1 MMQLNQIC
9 RLCLKE
15 KTDNETVLVDIF
27 SSLVNETGK
36 VKLIE
41 KILSTTGIKIT
52 RNDGRLPSKICHK
65 CLVSIE
71 SFVEFRDEV
80 RRSDEK
86 LRILLNLDRNEEQN
100 SQDADP
106 EEQDEFEE
114 IVKLDPNKVYESSED
129 ETEQEM
135 SPESSKPI
143 ITEPPIIQQEK
154 IPPLK
159 ITSNTTKQRK
169 EIFHCKYCDVVFSDS
184 VSCTN
189 HENFNH
195 DPVNPYEC
203 NVCSLKFNQH
213 QNLIIHIKAEHNT
226 DKPFI
231 CVQCSKNFIRRS
243 DLKKHTFVHAGIR
256 MFSCNLCTKSFTRS
270 TNLAKHKRT
279 HLEVQKNFKCTLCP
293 KAFISNVELSTHM
306 EIHMNRN
313 TFNCKYC
320 NQAFTQRDELEVH
333 QKTHI
338 TPMKS
343 SQVTIQPQQP
353 PQPAPIV
360 FYNQN
365 PIEQQQFVP
374 QNQAPMNFYTENVEP
389 NPPPPPAQP
398 KIEYPIMNQLLTNF
412 NNSVYKC
419 EKCFEQ
425 FPTSQLLQNHQTL
438 YHSKNF
444 TCGICNSSYYKKKEL
459 DRHVITAHTDI
470 RYNCSKC
477 SKSFSRKDKLARHEK
492 THLIPAFYNCALCP
506 AVFIRKHLLDLHSK
520 IHLVPNQKV
529 EDSGLINNLNLE
541 QHPQMVE
548 DQPMPTE
555 NYVPSLISPLKQ
567 RSPLDLSPVKHVDQP
582 AVLYPMNLSINQQL
596 NPINEPMDLSND
608 KQYDD
613 CVSIT
618 KIEPPKI
625 VIESDDED
633 DLKIIENNNHEKEN
647 DQKKQNAEI
656 INHDFIPKTENLT
669 SNEGTEGNVEN
680 IQNFM
685 NATDQKEDAKMED
698 LTFHSMTSRLSD
710 LDKMEPSKDLPMEI
724 LQSPDI

>member
-1 MMQLNQIC
+1 M
-9 RLCLKE
+9 
-15 KTDNETVLVDIF
+15 
-27 SSLVNETGK
+27 
-36 VKLIE
+36 
-41 KILSTTGIKIT
+41 
-52 RNDGRLPSKICHK
+52 PSKICHK

-71 SFVEFRDEV
+71 SFVEFRDKA
-80 RRSDEK
+80 RRCDEK
-86 LRILLNLDRNEEQN
+86 LRILLNIDSNEEQ
-100 SQDADP
+100 SSLDVDP
-106 EEQDEFEE
+106 DEFEE
-114 IVKLDPNKVYESSED
+114 VVKLDPNKVYESSED
-129 ETEQEM
+129 EMEQEM
-135 SPESSKPI
+135 SHESSKPI
-143 ITEPPIIQQEK
+143 TTEPPIVQKEK
-154 IPPLK
+154 IVPPK
-159 ITSNTTKQRK
+159 ITSNTTTTKQRK

-203 NVCSLKFNQH
+203 NVCSFKFNQH
-213 QNLIIHIKAEHNT
+213 QNLIIHIKTEHNT

-256 MFSCNLCTKSFTRS
+256 MFSCNLCSKSFTRS

-279 HLEVQKNFKCTLCP
+279 HQEVQKNFKCTLCP
-293 KAFISNVELSTHM
+293 KAFVNNVELSAHM

-320 NQAFTQRDELEVH
+320 NQVFTQRDELDVH
-333 QKTHI
+333 QKSHI
-338 TPMKS
+338 SPMKS
-343 SQVTIQPQQP
+343 SQITIQPQ
-353 PQPAPIV
+353 QPAPIV

-374 QNQAPMNFYTENVEP
+374 QNRAPMNFYTENVEP
-389 NPPPPPAQP
+389 IPPPQP

-425 FPTSQLLQNHQTL
+425 FPTTQLLQNHQTL

-444 TCGICNSSYYKKKEL
+444 TCGLCNSSYYKKKEL
-459 DRHVITAHTDI
+459 DRHVMTAHTDI

-506 AVFIRKHLLDLHSK
+506 AVFIRKHLLDIHSK
-520 IHLVPNQKV
+520 IHLIPNQNILESSALV
-529 EDSGLINNLNLE
+529 NSLNLE
-541 QHPQMVE
+541 QHPQIPQ
-548 DQPMPTE
+548 DQPMASE
-555 NYVPSLISPLKQ
+555 SFIPSLISPLKQ
-567 RSPLDLSPVKHVDQP
+567 RSPLDLSPMKHADQP

-596 NPINEPMDLSND
+596 DPINEPMDLSND
-608 KQYDD
+608 KQFDD

-625 VIESDDED
+625 VIESDDD
-633 DLKIIENNNHEKEN
+633 DNELKIIENNNHEKEN
-647 DQKKQNAEI
+647 DDKAQNVETMPH
-656 INHDFIPKTENLT
+656 NFIPKTDNLT
-669 SNEGTEGNVEN
+669 EPSNEGNVEN

-685 NATDQKEDAKMED
+685 NATDQKEDVKMED
-698 LTFHSMTSRLSD
+698 LSFHSMTSRLSD
-710 LDKMEPSKDLPMEI
+710 LDKLELSKDLPMEI
-724 LQSPDI
+724 LQIPDV